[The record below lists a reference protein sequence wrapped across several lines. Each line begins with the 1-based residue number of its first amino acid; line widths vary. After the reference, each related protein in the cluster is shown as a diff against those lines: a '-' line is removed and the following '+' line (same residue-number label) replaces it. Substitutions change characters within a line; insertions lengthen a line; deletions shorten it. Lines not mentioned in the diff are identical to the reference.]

1 MTPAPLPNTGPVADS
16 AHTKH
21 ALAGLTVLERGW
33 LSANNIVL
41 HGAPGQGAT
50 LVDTS
55 HCVHAAQT
63 VALLRH
69 ALRGQPLVSVIN
81 THLHSDHCGGNAT
94 LQREFG
100 VPVTVPVAS
109 FAAVQGWDETALS
122 FQATGQRCERFA
134 AQAWLKPGD
143 VVPAGA
149 YRWQALAAP
158 GHDPHSLVLFEPQG
172 GVLISADALWE
183 NGFGVVFPELGGVA
197 AFDDVAE
204 VLDMIERL
212 PVRVVIPGHG
222 APFSDVAGSLQRAR
236 ARLAGQ
242 RANPGR
248 HARHGA
254 KVLIKYHLM
263 EERLQGRADLLA
275 WVRATPLFTAVWRR
289 FARREAA
296 SAGAW
301 CETLLAELVGSGA
314 LRLIDDVVH
323 DG

>member
-69 ALRGQPLVSVIN
+69 ALQGQPLVSVIN

-183 NGFGVVFPELGGVA
+183 NGFGVVFPELEGVA

-212 PVRVVIPGHG
+212 PVRVVVPGHG
-222 APFSDVAGSLQRAR
+222 APFSDVAGALQRAR

-275 WVRATPLFTAVWRR
+275 WVQATPLFTAVWQR
-289 FARREAA
+289 FALREAA

-301 CETLLAELVGSGA
+301 CFWGA
-314 LRLIDDVVH
+314 
-323 DG
+323 